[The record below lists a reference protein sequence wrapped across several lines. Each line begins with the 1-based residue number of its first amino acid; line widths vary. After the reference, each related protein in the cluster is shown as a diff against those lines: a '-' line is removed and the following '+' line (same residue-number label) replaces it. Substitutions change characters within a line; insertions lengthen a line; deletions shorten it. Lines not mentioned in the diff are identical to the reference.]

1 MHNFNKGDFCLNK
14 ITCSLVYFIDR
25 FGNTGNLNLKQGFH
39 SYWALWN
46 RSYDNDIHLET
57 F

>member
-25 FGNTGNLNLKQGFH
+25 FGNTGNLNLKQGLH